1 MISRRMVLAAATIA
15 AMVPGLPSDA
25 AGDASPAATISAYY
39 DALLA
44 AMKEGKTLGFKGRYA
59 KLAPAIQRAFNL
71 PQMTRIAVGPGWSNL
86 PADQQQ
92 QLIDAFSD
100 FSIATYANQFDNYS
114 GERFE
119 VDPKPTPANNG
130 DTIVHTRL
138 IPKDGDPVT
147 LNYLLRKGENGWQI
161 VDVYLSGTIS
171 QLAARRAEFSS
182 VMRRDGA
189 AGLIDVLRKKAAQL
203 AS

>member
-15 AMVPGLPSDA
+15 AVVPGLPSDA
-25 AGDASPAATISAYY
+25 AGEDSPAAQVSAYC
-39 DALLA
+39 DALLG
-44 AMKEGKTLGFKGRYA
+44 AMKEGKALGFKGRYE
-59 KLAPAIQRAFNL
+59 KLAPAIRRAFNL
-71 PQMTRIAVGPGWSNL
+71 PQMTRIAVGPAWTNL
-86 PADQQQ
+86 PPDQQQ
-92 QLIDAFSD
+92 QLVDAFSD
-100 FSIATYANQFDNYS
+100 FSIATYANQFDDYS

-130 DTIVHTRL
+130 DAIVNTKL
-138 IPKDGDPVT
+138 IPKNGDPVA
-147 LNYLLRKGENGWQI
+147 LNYLMRKGENGWQI

-171 QLAARRAEFSS
+171 QLAARRAEFSA

-189 AGLIDVLRKKAAQL
+189 AGLINVLRKKAASL

>member
-1 MISRRMVLAAATIA
+1 VIAAATVA

-25 AGDASPAATISAYY
+25 AGDDAPAATISAYC

-44 AMKEGKTLGFKGRYA
+44 AMKEGKALGFKGRYD
-59 KLAPAIQRAFNL
+59 KLAPAIRRAFNL
-71 PQMTRIAVGPGWSNL
+71 PQMTRIAVGPGWTNL
-86 PADQQQ
+86 PADQQK

-100 FSIATYANQFDNYS
+100 FSIATYANQFDDYS

-130 DTIVHTRL
+130 DAIVNTKL
-138 IPKDGDPVT
+138 IPKNGDLVA
-147 LNYLLRKGENGWQI
+147 LNYLMRKGENGWQI

-171 QLAARRAEFSS
+171 QLAARRAEFSA
-182 VMRRDGA
+182 VIRRDGA

-203 AS
+203 AG

>member
-1 MISRRMVLAAATIA
+1 MISRRMVIAAAIVA

-25 AGDASPAATISAYY
+25 AGDDTPAATISAYC
-39 DALLA
+39 DALLT
-44 AMKEGKTLGFKGRYA
+44 AMKEGKALGFKGRYD
-59 KLAPAIQRAFNL
+59 KLAPAIRRAFNL
-71 PQMTRIAVGPGWSNL
+71 PQMTRIAVGPGWTNL
-86 PADQQQ
+86 PADQQR

-100 FSIATYANQFDNYS
+100 FSIATYANQFDDYS

-130 DTIVHTRL
+130 DAIVNTKL
-138 IPKDGDPVT
+138 IPKNGDVVA
-147 LNYLLRKGENGWQI
+147 LNYLMRKGENGWQI

-171 QLAARRAEFSS
+171 QLAARRAEFSA
-182 VMRRDGA
+182 VIRRDGA

-203 AS
+203 AG